1 MTGLKILLLILF
13 LTNSVSY
20 AEYFSAPLLQ
30 TDWKIKK
37 GSSSCQ
43 LKQEIPLYGA
53 ADFMHQSGE
62 LLRFS
67 IRENRFKPEI
77 VKASLTI
84 DPSPWSHQS
93 IAVKDHL
100 VYLDQGIGVHNYP
113 RLSVYGETAETMLDA
128 LVNGLYPTFSYVRA
142 SVSGLLPETR
152 VAVSS
157 VNFLKKYEQFAKCRQ
172 SFLPSGIKDLLEKS
186 LYFKSGSNL
195 LNTGVLMQL
204 KDTVRFVKEIKGSR
218 VVIVSDTALAGK
230 QDKRWFT
237 NRATAIANKLKSL
250 GVPNNKVSIKN
261 GIQATETNHKII
273 QLSVFGPDALRAIY
287 YRKGNVSLTQTEKQ
301 RLKLLVH
308 YVEEFQPN
316 SHLVIKSHTDS
327 KGSRANNLKVSQKR
341 GDEIKRYLVSKGLDE
356 NKIQVKAYGESRPAK
371 SNRFPTGRSQNR
383 RAIIDFVG

>member
-20 AEYFSAPLLQ
+20 AEYISAPLLQ
-30 TDWKIKK
+30 AGWEIKK
-37 GSSSCQ
+37 DSSSCQ
-43 LKQEIPLYGA
+43 LIQEIPLYGT

-84 DPSPWSHQS
+84 DPSPWNQQS

-100 VYLDQGIGVHNYP
+100 VYLDQDIGIQNYP

-142 SVSGLLPETR
+142 SVSDLLPETR
-152 VAVSS
+152 VAISA

-172 SFLPSGIKDLLEKS
+172 NFLPSGIKDLLEKS
-186 LYFKSGSNL
+186 LFFKSGSNL
-195 LNTGVLMQL
+195 LNAGVVKQL
-204 KDTVRFVKEIKGSR
+204 KDTVRFVKEVKGSR
-218 VVIVSDTALAGK
+218 VVIVSDTAMAGK

-237 NRATAIANKLKSL
+237 KRAAAIANKLKSL
-250 GVPNNKVSIKN
+250 GIPNNKVSIKN
-261 GIQATETNHKII
+261 GIQTAEKNHKII

-301 RLKLLVH
+301 RLELLVR
-308 YVEEFQPN
+308 YAEEFQPN
-316 SHLVIKSHTDS
+316 SYLVIKSHTDS
-327 KGSRANNLKVSQKR
+327 KGSRANNLKISQKR
-341 GDEIKRYLVSKGLDE
+341 GDEIKRYLVSKGLDK

-371 SNRFPTGRSQNR
+371 SNRFSTGRSQNR
-383 RAIIDFVG
+383 RAIIYFVG